1 MTLYWI
7 LPEKKNSQAAC
18 PEGQW
23 ISRTGRNQASPWVQL
38 LKRPGGPHCSPRIPL
53 CPPPPGPRGQRQHL
67 RVGLGRRRQ
76 LRWLQLRRLRI
87 EHVGHLHQLRHQWRQ
102 DRALRWELLLH
113 AGLHLQQWAQAE
125 PRGRRGEW
133 GPGVR
138 EDFSDVIH
146 RHGDVMEG
154 GPSFKESAP
163 VPRGDA
169 PLF

>member
-1 MTLYWI
+1 MTYI
-7 LPEKKNSQAAC
+7 ESF
-18 PEGQW
+18 
-23 ISRTGRNQASPWVQL
+23 
-38 LKRPGGPHCSPRIPL
+38 LKRKILRLPVQKDSGFQGQIETKPVLGFNCLRCGPHCSPRIPL

-87 EHVGHLHQLRHQWRQ
+87 EHVDHLHQLRHQWRQ